1 MIDRD
6 KESDQTADE
15 LAKIQ
20 AACDAVVRLPPGA
33 IERALADGLP
43 LQALADASATLTA
56 YNIPDP
62 MGGQLTEDAV
72 TNLCKVI
79 HKQGLHEQFLVGL
92 GQVCSGGACPASPVW
107 R

>member
-15 LAKIQ
+15 LAKFQ

-33 IERALADGLP
+33 IVRALADGLP
-43 LQALADASATLTA
+43 LQALEGT
-56 YNIPDP
+56 
-62 MGGQLTEDAV
+62 G
-72 TNLCKVI
+72 
-79 HKQGLHEQFLVGL
+79 
-92 GQVCSGGACPASPVW
+92 